1 MTKRTIMG
9 DIKFENDKD
18 KFIIVRI
25 SSNQYDDI
33 NIPIDKQI
41 DEIKK
46 TYGIHNCQ
54 IIQFT
59 GFSAYN
65 KSYYSEQMD
74 KIFNDKTIKNK
85 EFFYY
90 SIDRFSR
97 NVSRGTQWLKLIE
110 KHSNKIHFK
119 LHDLEYPLDGN
130 YQRIVNILV
139 EAQEESNIKSRRA
152 IESAK
157 YRKENNIFKNNSG
170 FGNNFDIKR
179 IYEIKIILLIQK
191 LLIAGKYPIHK
202 QSIKDDMID
211 IVNHMPIQNSLKN
224 KKILFI
230 KKQRISIQSDE
241 DELKFN
247 LSYLQ
252 IANLFDN
259 FAITFIKSN
268 KDEGFLLSK
277 TSKLVKKV
285 THDLNYFVLLN
296 EKDFDYYPNEH
307 IREVTVTS
315 IANYLLHICDFSMD
329 NQQLYHSDSKQL
341 IQDIIELNKSKFPN
355 LRALSKLSRKTYLLI
370 PDELRIPDKYLWT
383 WEHRLRKCEYKLI
396 EDIIDNHSEN
406 LKKKGFKEKLNEYEF
421 DNLSLSASSEESE
434 FEIEVEDEDSEYEIE
449 VEDSSSDIST
459 ELDDEISSGE
469 DGCNIQEE
477 ITILEEDEDENQEVL
492 TPKTKK
498 LRKVFN
504 EMCSKFGPEHKF
516 TEMAYIKYLE
526 SIE

>member
-1 MTKRTIMG
+1 MTKRTILG

-33 NIPIDKQI
+33 NIPMDKQI

-46 TYGIHNCQ
+46 TYGIHHCQ

-74 KIFNDKTIKNK
+74 KIFNDKSIKNK

-97 NVSRGTQWLKLIE
+97 NVSLGTQWLKLIE
-110 KHSNKIHFK
+110 KHSNKIHFT
-119 LHDLEYPLDGN
+119 LHNLEYPLDGN

-157 YRKENNIFKNNSG
+157 YRKENNIFKNSCG
-170 FGNNFDIKR
+170 FGNNFNR

-191 LLIAGKYPIHK
+191 LLNAGKYPIHK

-211 IVNHMPIQNSLKN
+211 IVNHMPIQNSMKN

-252 IANLFDN
+252 IANIFDN
-259 FAITFIKSN
+259 FAITFIKKN
-268 KDEGFLLSK
+268 QDEGFLLSK
-277 TSKLVKKV
+277 KSKLVKKV
-285 THDLNYFVLLN
+285 THDLNYFILHN
-296 EKDFDYYPNEH
+296 EKDFDYYPNHH
-307 IREVTVTS
+307 IREVKVSS
-315 IANYLLHICDFSMD
+315 IVNYLLHLCEFSDD
-329 NQQLYHSDSKQL
+329 NKKLYRKNSKC
-341 IQDIIELNKSKFPN
+341 IQDIITINKDRFPDLGEFSN
-355 LRALSKLSRKTYLLI
+355 LSRKTYLLM
-370 PDELRIPDKYLWT
+370 PDNLKIPDKYLWT
-383 WEHRLRKCEYKLI
+383 WEHRLRKCEYKFI

-421 DNLSLSASSEESE
+421 DNLSLSISSEESE
-434 FEIEVEDEDSEYEIE
+434 FEIEVEDSEYEIE
-449 VEDSSSDIST
+449 DSSSVIST
-459 ELDDEISSGE
+459 ELDEINSRE
-469 DGCNIQEE
+469 DRCNIQEE
-477 ITILEEDEDENQEVL
+477 ITLLDEVQDEVQEVL
-492 TPKTKK
+492 NPKTKK
-498 LRKVFN
+498 LRTVFD
-504 EMCSKFGPEHKF
+504 EMCNKFGPEHKF
-516 TEMAYIKYLE
+516 TEMAYTKYLE